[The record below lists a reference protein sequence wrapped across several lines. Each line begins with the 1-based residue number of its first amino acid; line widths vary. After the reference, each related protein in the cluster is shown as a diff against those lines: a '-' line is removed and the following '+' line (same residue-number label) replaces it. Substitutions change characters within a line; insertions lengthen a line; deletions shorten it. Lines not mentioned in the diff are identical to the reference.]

1 MYQHHHLL
9 CSLFQTSILWI
20 IRRLYYPTL
29 VSSTNHYR
37 SVIYIFIIGSFV
49 PYYVSV
55 AALTSKGRGEFKTK
69 VAFTMQGSK
78 SEKLDSIF
86 LLSI

>member
-1 MYQHHHLL
+1 M
-9 CSLFQTSILWI
+9 
-20 IRRLYYPTL
+20 
-29 VSSTNHYR
+29 
-37 SVIYIFIIGSFV
+37 

-86 LLSI
+86 YFPSSTS

>member
-1 MYQHHHLL
+1 M
-9 CSLFQTSILWI
+9 
-20 IRRLYYPTL
+20 
-29 VSSTNHYR
+29 
-37 SVIYIFIIGSFV
+37 

-55 AALTSKGRGEFKTK
+55 AAMTSKGRGEFKTK

-86 LLSI
+86 YFPSSTS